1 MKASETLIVRPAAR
15 FSEADSM
22 GLIWSM
28 EPAGGDKGAEP
39 LHIDFDLEMNGAVAA
54 TARAQRLQVAPGVER
69 IEIAENGVEGVLF
82 LPAVGN
88 GPHPTVIFLGGSEG
102 GVIERDPA
110 LLASRGYGELP
121 EWLLEI
127 PLEYFDAAIGLVK
140 RRLGVIGSSRGGEVA
155 LLLAAM
161 HLELRA
167 VVGRAASG
175 VLWYGLPHDTAHGF
189 RPTWTRNGE
198 ALPFMAGDIQPFED
212 LEADVEAGRPV
223 SYAKAF
229 ARHLA
234 DDTEMLRRAEIPV
247 ERINAPILL
256 ISGVDSWRTT
266 LQFLGEHIG

>member
-1 MKASETLIVRPAAR
+1 
-15 FSEADSM
+15 M

-28 EPAGGDKGAEP
+28 EPAGGDKGA
-39 LHIDFDLEMNGAVAA
+39 
-54 TARAQRLQVAPGVER
+54 ER

-82 LPAVGN
+82 LPAMGN

-110 LLASRGYGELP
+110 LLASRGYAAFALPYFNYGELP

-234 DDTEMLRRAEIPV
+234 YDTEMLRCAEIPV